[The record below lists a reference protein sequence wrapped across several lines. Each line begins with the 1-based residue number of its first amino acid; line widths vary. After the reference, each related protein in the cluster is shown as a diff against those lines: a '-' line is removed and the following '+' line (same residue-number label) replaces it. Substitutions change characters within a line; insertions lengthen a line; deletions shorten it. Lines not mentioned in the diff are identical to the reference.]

1 MDLADEVRTALAQG
15 EPLGDAEARDL
26 LVRLVDALE
35 DAEDR
40 LAEADLPARRAEAD
54 EMVDEARRARDRIL
68 RDLARRRHEARREV
82 AQLQAGR
89 DRLLETFAHIRGTID
104 ASTRELNLALAEAR
118 LRAGEAGREIDR
130 EDLPTAAALDAELE
144 LARLAKLPLVARED
158 EPEPEPIVEAPDPG
172 LVRAEPVRAADEQ
185 DAPPGSSEAAEPPES
200 GAAEA
205 AEAADRPGDEESSD
219 EETSDDDTS
228 EDTSP
233 LVSDGAGAEDER
245 TAGRRRRTKEPVAA
259 LVEDHDDGPPPDEGE
274 HDDEP
279 TEVERIEQRAA
290 QRLKRVLADEQNEVL
305 DRLRQRDRR
314 RTLTVDLLLGGDLDR
329 IARYRDALVAVLAD
343 AGDQPAHSE
352 AVASDA
358 AEAIVRGTRTRVE
371 ALLDEAVDG
380 RAVDEDR
387 VVDGVRACFREWKTQ
402 WLVRL
407 AADSVALASA
417 GRAETA

>member
-1 MDLADEVRTALAQG
+1 MDLADEVAAALASG
-15 EPLGDAEARDL
+15 EPLGDPQSRDL
-26 LVRLVDALE
+26 LVRLLEALE

-40 LAEADLPARRAEAD
+40 LADVDLPARRAELT
-54 EMVDEARRARDRIL
+54 ELVDEARRARERIL

-104 ASTRELNLALAEAR
+104 GSTRELNLALAEAR

-144 LARLAKLPLVARED
+144 LARLAKLPLVA
-158 EPEPEPIVEAPDPG
+158 PEGRDDDLAVVEAPDPG
-172 LVRAEPVRAADEQ
+172 LVELADGEQIAAEVGTETVDLAVPDPGLDPDE
-185 DAPPGSSEAAEPPES
+185 STAAEPT
-200 GAAEA
+200 AARGST
-205 AEAADRPGDEESSD
+205 RP
-219 EETSDDDTS
+219 
-228 EDTSP
+228 
-233 LVSDGAGAEDER
+233 AR
-245 TAGRRRRTKEPVAA
+245 EPVAA
-259 LVEDHDDGPPPDEGE
+259 PVEDLPEADAAAAA
-274 HDDEP
+274 
-279 TEVERIEQRAA
+279 EVERTEQRAA

-305 DRLRQRDRR
+305 DRIRQRDRR

-329 IARYRDALVAVLAD
+329 IARYRDALVPVLAE
-343 AGDQPAHSE
+343 AGDEGDQAD

-371 ALLDEAVDG
+371 ALLEEAVDG
-380 RAVDEDR
+380 RTVDEDR

-407 AADSVALASA
+407 AADSVALASMA
-417 GRAETA
+417 RSEPA